1 MTETM
6 LAENKPCILIVDD
19 SPANLEL
26 LVEILRQR
34 GYEPRPVPSGKLAL
48 QAAQADPPDLILLDI
63 RMPDMDGFEVC
74 KRLKADETLKD
85 IPVIFLTALTEA
97 ADKVRAFS
105 LGAVDYVS
113 KPFQAEEIEARV
125 RTHLRLRG
133 LQRQLSAQNDNLEQL
148 VEKRNRELAGAYERL
163 KTLDRLKDDFL
174 GMISHEIRTPA
185 NGVLGI
191 GELIIDLCPESDECS
206 QLSVGFRES
215 SLRLRNLIEDA
226 NLIANLDELNLH
238 TNASLSLATMLARL
252 RASLAGL
259 LQVSME
265 AGFPL
270 ETVFIQGD
278 QSLLQRA
285 LENMLR
291 LAAAFSLDK
300 QRVVMTGRLEARS
313 LRLHLDLQALSLSEA
328 ALASFFEIESPV
340 RFASAAEPLGLAP
353 IVAHKIICALGGE
366 LTLVKGAGRSG
377 SLEAMLLREPDEK
390 QHA

>member
-6 LAENKPCILIVDD
+6 AAENKPGILIVDD

-26 LVEILRQR
+26 LAEMLRQR
-34 GYEPRPVPSGKLAL
+34 GYEPRPVMSGKLAL
-48 QAAQADPPDLILLDI
+48 LAAQADPPDLILLDV
-63 RMPDMDGFEVC
+63 RMPEMDGFEVC
-74 KRLKADETLKD
+74 ERLKADEALKD
-85 IPVIFLTALTEA
+85 IPVIFLTVLTETT
-97 ADKVRAFS
+97 DKVKAFS

-113 KPFQAEEIEARV
+113 KPFQAEEIKARV
-125 RTHLRLRG
+125 QTHLRLRT
-133 LQRQLSAQNDNLEQL
+133 LQRQLGAQNENLEHL
-148 VEKRNRELAGAYERL
+148 VEKRNRELAAAYQRL
-163 KTLDRLKDDFL
+163 QKLDRLKADFL

-185 NGVLGI
+185 NGILGI

-226 NLIANLDELNLH
+226 NLIANLDELNLR
-238 TNASLSLATMLARL
+238 TNTSLSFATMLARL

-278 QSLLQRA
+278 QGLLQRA
-285 LENMLR
+285 LENMLS
-291 LAAAFSLDK
+291 LAAAFSLDR
-300 QRVVMTGRLEARS
+300 QRVAMTGRLEARG
-313 LRLHLDLQALSLSEA
+313 LRLHLDLQALPLSETEI
-328 ALASFFEIESPV
+328 ASFFEIESMV

-353 IVAHKIICALGGE
+353 IVAHKIISALGGE
-366 LTLVKGAGRSG
+366 LILVKGTGRSG
-377 SLEAMLLREPDEK
+377 YLEAMLLREPDEK
-390 QHA
+390 QHV

>member
-74 KRLKADETLKD
+74 KRLKADEALKD

-300 QRVVMTGRLEARS
+300 QRVAMTGRLEARS
-313 LRLHLDLQALSLSEA
+313 LRLHLDLQALPLSEA